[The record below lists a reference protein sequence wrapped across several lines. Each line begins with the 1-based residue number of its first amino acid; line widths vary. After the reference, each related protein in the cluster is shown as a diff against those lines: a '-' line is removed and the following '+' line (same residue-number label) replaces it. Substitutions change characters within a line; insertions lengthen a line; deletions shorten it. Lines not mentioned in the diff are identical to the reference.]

1 MPSWATRNEVIVAL
15 VIVALC
21 VVTAL
26 INPSFLSLA
35 TLFDMLRN
43 GILIGL
49 LAIGVMLVLISGGI
63 DVSFTAIA
71 AFSMYSATML
81 LVDLGIGDSLL
92 LAFLISAAI
101 GLSLGMINALFIAG
115 FGLPTLIVT
124 LGTLSAFRG
133 FLLAFVGSDLISNV
147 PPAMRDFSR
156 SMLVRGTD
164 DAGYFYSLPTAVL
177 FLVAAVV
184 ITWFILYRTM
194 LGRSIFAVGGSRE
207 AAARIGF
214 NVRATQV
221 FVYGYVGV
229 LAGIAGLIHASLA
242 RVANPSDIVG
252 LELEVIAAVVLGGA
266 RLTGG
271 YGTITGTL
279 LGVTLIV
286 LVNNTLVTLGIP
298 TTWQK
303 VMIGFL
309 ILLGTGLPAFQARLR
324 AKRMG

>member
-1 MPSWATRNEVIVAL
+1 MGRLT
-15 VIVALC
+15 
-21 VVTAL
+21 
-26 INPSFLSLA
+26 LSL
-35 TLFDMLRN
+35 N
-43 GILIGL
+43 
-49 LAIGVMLVLISGGI
+49 
-63 DVSFTAIA
+63 
-71 AFSMYSATML
+71 
-81 LVDLGIGDSLL
+81 
-92 LAFLISAAI
+92 
-101 GLSLGMINALFIAG
+101 
-115 FGLPTLIVT
+115 VT
-124 LGTLSAFRG
+124 LDGCVDHQEGIADDETHDFFTRLMNESGAMLWGRVTYEMMESSWPAVARG
-133 FLLAFVGSDLISNV
+133 EVDV

-229 LAGIAGLIHASLA
+229 LAGVAGLIHASLA

-324 AKRMG
+324 ANRMG